1 MTRFIASLG
10 LVVVAACV
18 SDAQPLMFGTVS
30 GVRIQPVDEAGDEW
44 LHEHCVFHGV
54 ATVESTAA
62 VVSDAEARRSNVAE
76 PLSESVEERG
86 GWSKTTGYGVAFFAC
101 DKESPPW

>member
-1 MTRFIASLG
+1 MRRWSSIAL
-10 LVVVAACV
+10 LVAATSACV

-54 ATVESTAA
+54 TTVENTSAVVTAA
-62 VVSDAEARRSNVAE
+62 QSRRSNFAE
-76 PLSESVEERG
+76 PLSQSVEERG
-86 GWSKTTGYGVAFFAC
+86 AWSRSMGYGVAFFAC
-101 DKESPPW
+101 KESPPW